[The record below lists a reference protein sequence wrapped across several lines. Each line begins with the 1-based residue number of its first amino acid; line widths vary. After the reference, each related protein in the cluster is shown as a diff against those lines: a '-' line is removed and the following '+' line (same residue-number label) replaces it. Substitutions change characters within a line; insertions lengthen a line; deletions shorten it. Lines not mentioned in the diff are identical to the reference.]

1 MEKIQKEELSREGM
15 LDMMESLLI
24 AWEEVWDEILSA
36 LDALFASRAAAA
48 LYDKS
53 YAEYMRYIRLL
64 TLAHRRER
72 AESLFVE
79 MLSLKQGEISS
90 LQEKGAI
97 MRAAV
102 TLARGMKWK
111 QNTVTLKSLGLV
123 ANAELSGESSGEVW
137 EFTRDKVTG
146 NMYMEVWNDAP
157 VYMEIREYNVLETPQ
172 LFRAMDSEHLSVI
185 RSIERVDGVHPN
197 GTLITSEV
205 ESPFL
210 EVGKLYRIR
219 STVSVRDTD
228 GRHWS
233 HLEMRAPFPQASTV
247 WLPAES
253 GANFQESWSSLSVD
267 TALTRVENIGK
278 SGDITLEYAF
288 FFQPKIS
295 WSYLLPANFVY
306 FREQKE
312 WFANSAHQYLHI
324 Q

>member
-1 MEKIQKEELSREGM
+1 
-15 LDMMESLLI
+15 
-24 AWEEVWDEILSA
+24 
-36 LDALFASRAAAA
+36 
-48 LYDKS
+48 
-53 YAEYMRYIRLL
+53 
-64 TLAHRRER
+64 
-72 AESLFVE
+72 
-79 MLSLKQGEISS
+79 
-90 LQEKGAI
+90 
-97 MRAAV
+97 
-102 TLARGMKWK
+102 
-111 QNTVTLKSLGLV
+111 
-123 ANAELSGESSGEVW
+123 
-137 EFTRDKVTG
+137 
-146 NMYMEVWNDAP
+146 
-157 VYMEIREYNVLETPQ
+157 MEIREYNVLETPQ

-185 RSIERVDGVHPN
+185 RSIELVDGVHPN

-253 GANFQESWSSLSVD
+253 DVNFQESWSSLSVD

-295 WSYLLPANFVY
+295 
-306 FREQKE
+306 
-312 WFANSAHQYLHI
+312 
-324 Q
+324 